1 MEEDLISKKIMV
13 LYRTMK
19 AKYKYGL
26 FERFPRQRNNN
37 ENFKKLIKTQ
47 LKPDQTKSPTATKYF
62 VKLRTS

>member
-1 MEEDLISKKIMV
+1 
-13 LYRTMK
+13 MK